1 MDEFANK
8 VQGDFNEK
16 PYSLQGFSTKE
27 NDVQELEISLQALT
41 EIDYRL
47 AYFSEKLVSLHV
59 LYIYLLAEES
69 DLEAM
74 DSKNNCVL
82 ANLFEKAMT
91 FDLLAGILDSEV
103 RELDSFMD
111 TLQEEIVDARHKI
124 FSCKHLTEV
133 FFMMDKKLHDS
144 EESVKQFQQQL
155 LELKMQSL
163 QLQKTIEAFLY
174 ENCKLK
180 FLLKIF
186 FVQHIY
192 TEDAVIF
199 QVLDDCLPFLVI
211 HVNRRNGEG
220 LEFIRKWSSERCPSK
235 IQQADG

>member
-1 MDEFANK
+1 MDELANK
-8 VQGDFNEK
+8 IPGDFYAVDEAFEQ

-27 NDVQELEISLQALT
+27 NDVQEISLQALT
-41 EIDYRL
+41 DIDHRL
-47 AYFSEKLVSLHV
+47 AYFSEKLVNLHV

-74 DSKNNCVL
+74 DSTNNCIL
-82 ANLFEKAMT
+82 ENLFEKAVT
-91 FDLLAGILDSEV
+91 FDLLSGILDSEV

-155 LELKMQSL
+155 LELKMQSS
-163 QLQKTIEAFLY
+163 QLQKTIEAFRH

-186 FVQHIY
+186 LFN
-192 TEDAVIF
+192 IF
-199 QVLDDCLPFLVI
+199 ILRIQSF
-211 HVNRRNGEG
+211 
-220 LEFIRKWSSERCPSK
+220 SK
-235 IQQADG
+235 FWMTVYFS